1 MERVGRRVVS
11 GIVLSYNIIKLC
23 IILFCGGEKKIK
35 NSQKLTILY
44 RGGEKKIKDRQKWQS
59 FIEGL
64 IVSI

>member
-1 MERVGRRVVS
+1 MERVGGKVVS

-35 NSQKLTILY
+35 NSQKIDYSLSW
-44 RGGEKKIKDRQKWQS
+44 GKKIKDRQKWQS